1 MARKIASSK
10 TYIDDAGKMMVAEWK
25 EQARVVDKERAKARD
40 FLDGLKDEIRQPL
53 VEFEERD
60 KRRIAAHE
68 AALASLEEYHAE
80 SRDYTVESAQA
91 MLVKVA
97 ELRQRD
103 WEEFAQRA
111 KNVLRNCEHFATI
124 GLDLARKREAEAA
137 ELARLRKET
146 AERDQRERDERIA
159 REAAER
165 ARTEAE
171 DKARREAAEAARLA
185 AEAEERAAKA
195 LRESEERARKEEAAR
210 IEIAEAAKR
219 SLAAAQAEREE
230 RERQRV
236 ALAEKVERDRIDAE
250 ARAEFNRIAAVEAE
264 RKVMQGIQRAAEEE
278 AARRKADREN
288 RENVNAEIHGAISD
302 VLRQFGTEPD
312 VDLAEMILQAIERGD
327 IPHLTINY

>member
-1 MARKIASSK
+1 M
-10 TYIDDAGKMMVAEWK
+10 
-25 EQARVVDKERAKARD
+25 
-40 FLDGLKDEIRQPL
+40 

-68 AALASLEEYHAE
+68 AALASLDEYHAE

-137 ELARLRKET
+137 ELARLRKE
-146 AERDQRERDERIA
+146 AIEREQRDREERIA

-165 ARTEAE
+165 ARTESE

-185 AEAEERAAKA
+185 AEAEERAAWA
-195 LRESEERARKEEAAR
+195 LHAAEERAK
-210 IEIAEAAKR
+210 K
-219 SLAAAQAEREE
+219 
-230 RERQRV
+230 
-236 ALAEKVERDRIDAE
+236 
-250 ARAEFNRIAAVEAE
+250 
-264 RKVMQGIQRAAEEE
+264 AEEE
-278 AARRKADREN
+278 AK
-288 RENVNAEIHGAISD
+288 AEIRRMEQSIIAESARIEAERVAEENEARARAEDERIRKDTREESVEAMCRILDMFPGAND
-302 VLRQFGTEPD
+302 VVPIDIARLIFD
-312 VDLAEMILQAIERGD
+312 AIDEGV
-327 IPHLTINY
+327 IPHITINY